1 VSPDT
6 QRDRRAVVTVSASS
20 KKAGKSAV
28 ASYLVG
34 RLGARYGLKVSAG
47 THTRESVVSDRDT
60 VSRPGTDTG
69 SLVEAG
75 AERVLWA
82 NASPERLGSAIQK
95 ALSMFGDEGII
106 VVEGNSALEHIK
118 ADVKVFIM
126 NVPFGDFK
134 PSAATALARS
144 DFILVDMRWQLTEED
159 PRTIAGV
166 LARKA
171 PGARATFFYDDISYD
186 AALDECGAFVEGR
199 LRHRK

>member
-1 VSPDT
+1 
-6 QRDRRAVVTVSASS
+6 
-20 KKAGKSAV
+20 
-28 ASYLVG
+28 
-34 RLGARYGLKVSAG
+34 
-47 THTRESVVSDRDT
+47 
-60 VSRPGTDTG
+60 
-69 SLVEAG
+69 
-75 AERVLWA
+75 
-82 NASPERLGSAIQK
+82 
-95 ALSMFGDEGII
+95 MFGDEGII

-144 DFILVDMRWQLTEED
+144 DFILVDMRWQLTDED